1 MTVWRSHHLEAE
13 QARHRHDPREDRTHG
28 SEKHFNTFIIAPRVV
43 KPNAQLDTTSKARG
57 DVGNARHLDEIER
70 PSRILT
76 PPSPLLPFDCLQKR
90 RKKFPVVV

>member
-1 MTVWRSHHLEAE
+1 MRRNRLVIVMTLGRIAPMD
-13 QARHRHDPREDRTHG
+13 Q
-28 SEKHFNTFIIAPRVV
+28 KHFNTFIIASRVV

-57 DVGNARHLDEIER
+57 DVGNARYLDEIER

-90 RKKFPVVV
+90 RKTFPVVV